1 MCYLGMKV
9 GVSIPALCGGG
20 GGSGGGSLG
29 GLLSNWAPCS
39 ARQSSMTD
47 LSIITQ
53 RLSDSLLPGFINIAS
68 SECASDA
75 CWPL

>member
-9 GVSIPALCGGG
+9 GVSIPALGGG
-20 GGSGGGSLG
+20 GGGSLG
-29 GLLSNWAPCS
+29 GILSNWAPCS
-39 ARQSSMTD
+39 ALQSSMTD

-68 SECASDA
+68 SKCASDA